1 MQKRKALQERTVQK
15 VLERRTVQR
24 RTLVQERNVQEV
36 LGNVSLIILY
46 IKLDH
51 FFYSMCCFICIFVCL
66 VSIRFY
72 NYLQRNSI
80 LFYNQCMLSFLRFQ
94 FVTFYV
100 F

>member
-51 FFYSMCCFICIFVCL
+51 FFTLCVASSV
-66 VSIRFY
+66 
-72 NYLQRNSI
+72 YL
-80 LFYNQCMLSFLRFQ
+80 CVSFLFVSTTIYNVTRF
-94 FVTFYV
+94 FSTISVCYHSYV
-100 F
+100 FNL